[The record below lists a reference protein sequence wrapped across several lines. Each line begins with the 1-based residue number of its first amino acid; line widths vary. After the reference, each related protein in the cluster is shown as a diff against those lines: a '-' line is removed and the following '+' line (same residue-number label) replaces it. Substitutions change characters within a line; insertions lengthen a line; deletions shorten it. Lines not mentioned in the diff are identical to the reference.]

1 VNRLGR
7 SLRCLS
13 LRSHDQTGLVYRTS
27 RNRFDDAPVLRGPP
41 ARRALPAHS
50 APSLVPA
57 RRVPSLPLGQ
67 GFVSL
72 RSLVPSRRPT
82 GSSLRDII
90 CSRFLIRRPSRWA
103 ERRLRR
109 STGLGDDKKDRRR
122 TPRPLETPHRSGKH
136 GYFRSRPTRHG
147 APCLPPRR
155 SSDASAAALAAK
167 SERLVRTTIR
177 STSRSRRF
185 AHSRSARDETK
196 SRHDLPPRSPRGQR
210 IPRPL
215 RGPVAPLRA
224 QTHRHRHRRDRSPR
238 TPGGVVP
245 CCLVPS
251 RHASSMSRRRCD
263 HPRRSRLRRSGLLL
277 GETVVAPR
285 SLNEATVRTA
295 MRLVAIVPV
304 SRLRDAPPTGFAS
317 GRFAH
322 SANKPPPGPSGSRR
336 LRHGVRKGNC
346 PPFRGRPFPG
356 GRVTRYGHS
365 LSSWL
370 ATTELPASRLGYGAD
385 PSDHGP
391 RRALSQPV
399 VPVAS
404 EPPLLRRFSPSG
416 PRARVRSLSSRLS
429 FPRDARSSVRCDA
442 GAIRQAKVTAVAVT
456 VACLPRWVSSLSA

>member
-196 SRHDLPPRSPRGQR
+196 SRHDLPPPSPRGPR

-215 RGPVAPLRA
+215 RGPVAALRA
-224 QTHRHRHRRDRSPR
+224 QTRRHRHRRDRSPR
-238 TPGGVVP
+238 TPDGVVP
-245 CCLVPS
+245 CCLVPA

-263 HPRRSRLRRSGLLL
+263 HPRRLAFEDGASRRDRGRTSLIERRNLSDCDAPRRCRSC
-277 GETVVAPR
+277 VAP
-285 SLNEATVRTA
+285 T
-295 MRLVAIVPV
+295 
-304 SRLRDAPPTGFAS
+304 
-317 GRFAH
+317 
-322 SANKPPPGPSGSRR
+322 RR
-336 LRHGVRKGNC
+336 HADGVRLKALRAFGEQT
-346 PPFRGRPFPG
+346 PARSFPAAKVLASG

-404 EPPLLRRFSPSG
+404 CRRDFGASRPQAGTGSFALVSP
-416 PRARVRSLSSRLS
+416 V
-429 FPRDARSSVRCDA
+429 
-442 GAIRQAKVTAVAVT
+442 
-456 VACLPRWVSSLSA
+456 VSP